1 MSDEAR
7 ANAIAA
13 IEQTLRNAGL
23 LDNGFAGEV
32 QMLEWS
38 KSTSRDGPKIKLL
51 LPEDDSMLPFE
62 LATIRKGKQAGQLY
76 YLFAIRIDEHLA
88 TPPLS
93 EIRGILLA
101 PDDVKPY
108 GKEASELYRL
118 GFFLNPNVLETIGTD
133 EEFRVWLIHLRCA
146 VEASVGLS
154 VDVGRC
160 EGDVVAAHVR
170 RVALGAGGA
179 IKPPYSAIP
188 LCHHHHTLQHQQ
200 GESALGGKEWFDKQ
214 RAKYVTEW
222 ASHRLAQHLGAESMG
237 HVPPDT
243 LRAWGAIHDLTN
255 ALPRV
260 YREGGND
267 ESTC

>member
-1 MSDEAR
+1 MTDEAR

-13 IEQTLRNAGL
+13 VEQTLRNAGL

-88 TPPLS
+88 APPLS
-93 EIRGILLA
+93 EIRGILA

-118 GFFLNPNVLETIGTD
+118 GFFLNPKALEAIGSPGDYHEWVKRQPSAYSGKFNEYVHD
-133 EEFRVWLIHLRCA
+133 E
-146 VEASVGLS
+146 
-154 VDVGRC
+154 GRC
-160 EGDVVAAHVR
+160 IAAHVR
-170 RVALGAGGA
+170 RVAEGAGTA
-179 IKPPYSAIP
+179 IKNDYGVIP
-188 LCHHHHTLQHQQ
+188 LTHDEHANLQRQH
-200 GESALGGKEWFDKQ
+200 GESAMGGKEWFDKQ
-214 RAKYVTEW
+214 RAHYVTDW
-222 ASHRLAQHLGAESMG
+222 ASHRLAQHLGAASMG

-243 LRAWGAIHDLTN
+243 LRAWAAIHDLTN

-260 YREGGND
+260 YRED
-267 ESTC
+267 

>member
-1 MSDEAR
+1 MSDESR

-13 IEQTLRNAGL
+13 VEQTLRNAGL

-88 TPPLS
+88 PPPLS
-93 EIRGILLA
+93 EIRGILA

-118 GFFLNPNVLETIGTD
+118 GFFLNPKALEAIGSPGD
-133 EEFRVWLIHLRCA
+133 YHEWVKRQPSAYSGKFNEYVNG
-146 VEASVGLS
+146 E
-154 VDVGRC
+154 GRC
-160 EGDVVAAHVR
+160 IAAHVR
-170 RVALGAGGA
+170 RVADGAGTA
-179 IKPPYSAIP
+179 LKNDYAEIP
-188 LCHHHHTLQHQQ
+188 LTHDEHANLQHQH
-200 GESALGGKEWFDKQ
+200 GESAIGGKAWCDKQ
-214 RAKYVTEW
+214 RARHVVQW
-222 ASHRLAQHLGAESMG
+222 ASHRLAQTLNCESMG
-237 HVPPDT
+237 YVSPQT
-243 LRAWGAIHDLTN
+243 LRAWAENHGLLN
-255 ALPRV
+255 ALPKI
-260 YREGGND
+260 YRD
-267 ESTC
+267 EPA